1 MKHIRNK
8 KIVAVLISI
17 LMVTI
22 LGNILVSFAATS
34 SADLEKERKA
44 NESKIN
50 EAKDE
55 QNEVRTKMTAI
66 QKEVE
71 ELNGKIASYENEIDD
86 LTSQIDETSANID
99 TMTQELT
106 KKEKELEEK
115 EELLKKRLVASYKAG
130 STSYLDVLLSSGSL
144 TNFLSNYYLIEQL
157 AESDQKLID
166 TITTTKNQVAEAKT
180 QLEENKKSLEDAR
193 ELQENKK
200 NALAVNKSEKNEKV
214 AQLSDEDKKLQQQI
228 EDMQSQDSAIRAAI
242 KKAQAAE
249 EAARKAA
256 AANKN
261 NGNKN
266 NGNNSSSPSSNPGG
280 FIYPVPSAYAKITT
294 GLYYSNGSYHGGVD
308 FGSGGIAGQPVYAV
322 KSGTVILAL
331 ALTTSYGNYVVIDHH
346 DGTYTLYAHGQAG
359 SICVSHGQSV
369 SQGQQIMKV
378 GSTGNSTGA
387 HLHFEVRVSPGGYN
401 NRVSPLNYLP

>member
-1 MKHIRNK
+1 MRHIRNK
-8 KIVAVLISI
+8 KIVAILISI
-17 LMVTI
+17 VIVTI
-22 LGNILVSFAATS
+22 LGNILASFAATS
-34 SADLEKERKA
+34 SADLENERKA
-44 NESKIN
+44 NEDKIN

-99 TMTQELT
+99 TMTQELAQ
-106 KKEKELEEK
+106 KEKELEEK
-115 EELLKKRLVASYKAG
+115 EELLQKRLVASYKAG

-166 TITTTKNQVAEAKT
+166 TISTTKNQVAEAKT

-200 NALAVNKSEKNEKV
+200 KALDVNKSEKNSKV

-256 AANKN
+256 EAKKN

-308 FGSGGIAGQPVYAV
+308 FGTGGIAGQPVYAV

-346 DGTYTLYAHGQAG
+346 DGTYTLYGHGQAG
-359 SICVSHGQSV
+359 SICVSPGQNV

-387 HLHFEVRVSPGGYN
+387 HLHFEVRTSPGGYN
-401 NRVSPLNYLP
+401 NRVSPLKYLP

>member
-8 KIVAVLISI
+8 KIVAILISI
-17 LMVTI
+17 VIVTI

-34 SADLEKERKA
+34 SADLENERKA
-44 NESKIN
+44 NENKIN

-71 ELNGKIASYENEIDD
+71 ELNAKIASYENEIDD

-106 KKEKELEEK
+106 QKEKELEEK

-144 TNFLSNYYLIEQL
+144 TSFLSNYYLIEQL

-166 TITTTKNQVAEAKT
+166 TITTTKNQVAEAKV

-200 NALAVNKSEKNEKV
+200 KALDVNKSEKNEKV

-256 AANKN
+256 EANKN

-308 FGSGGIAGQPVYAV
+308 FGTGGIAGQPVYAV

-359 SICVSHGQSV
+359 SICVSPGQNV

-387 HLHFEVRVSPGGYN
+387 HLHFEVRTSPGGYN
-401 NRVSPLNYLP
+401 NRVSPLKYLP

>member
-1 MKHIRNK
+1 MKHTRNK
-8 KIVAVLISI
+8 KIVAILISI
-17 LMVTI
+17 VIVTI

-34 SADLEKERKA
+34 SAELENERKA

-55 QNEVRTKMTAI
+55 QNEVRSKMTAI

-71 ELNGKIASYENEIDD
+71 ELNAKIASYENEIDD

-106 KKEKELEEK
+106 QKEKELGEK

-180 QLEENKKSLEDAR
+180 QLEENRKSLEDAR
-193 ELQENKK
+193 ELQENKM
-200 NALAVNKSEKNEKV
+200 NALAVNKSEKNTKV

-256 AANKN
+256 EA
-261 NGNKN
+261 NKN
-266 NGNNSSSPSSNPGG
+266 NGNNSGSNSPSSNPGG

-308 FGSGGIAGQPVYAV
+308 FGTGGIAGQPVYAV

-359 SICVSHGQSV
+359 SICVSPGQSV

-401 NRVSPLNYLP
+401 NRVSPLKYLP

>member
-99 TMTQELT
+99 TMTQEHT

-359 SICVSHGQSV
+359 SICVSPGQSV

-401 NRVSPLNYLP
+401 NRVSPLKYLP

>member
-242 KKAQAAE
+242 KKTQAAE

-359 SICVSHGQSV
+359 SICVSPDQSV

-401 NRVSPLNYLP
+401 NRVSPLKYLP

>member
-1 MKHIRNK
+1 MKHTRNK
-8 KIVAVLISI
+8 KIVAILISI
-17 LMVTI
+17 VIVTI

-34 SADLEKERKA
+34 SAELENERKA
-44 NESKIN
+44 NENKIN

-55 QNEVRTKMTAI
+55 QNEVRSKMTAI

-71 ELNGKIASYENEIDD
+71 ELNAKIASYENEIDD

-106 KKEKELEEK
+106 QKEKELGEK

-180 QLEENKKSLEDAR
+180 QLEENRKSLEDAR
-193 ELQENKK
+193 ELQENKM
-200 NALAVNKSEKNEKV
+200 NALAVNKSEKNTKV

-228 EDMQSQDSAIRAAI
+228 EDMQSQDSAIRTAI

-256 AANKN
+256 EA
-261 NGNKN
+261 NKN
-266 NGNNSSSPSSNPGG
+266 NGNNSGSNSPSSNPGG

-308 FGSGGIAGQPVYAV
+308 FGTGGIAGQPVYAV

-359 SICVSHGQSV
+359 SICVSPGQSV

-401 NRVSPLNYLP
+401 NRVSPLKYLP

>member
-106 KKEKELEEK
+106 QKEKELEEK

-322 KSGTVILAL
+322 KSGKVILAL

-359 SICVSHGQSV
+359 SICVSPGQSV

-401 NRVSPLNYLP
+401 NRVSPLKYLP

>member
-322 KSGTVILAL
+322 KSGRVILAL

-359 SICVSHGQSV
+359 SICVSPGQSV

>member
-1 MKHIRNK
+1 MKHTRNK
-8 KIVAVLISI
+8 KIVAILISI
-17 LMVTI
+17 VIVTI

-34 SADLEKERKA
+34 SAELENERKA

-55 QNEVRTKMTAI
+55 QNEVRSKMTAI

-71 ELNGKIASYENEIDD
+71 ELNAKIASYENEIDD

-106 KKEKELEEK
+106 QKEKELGEK

-180 QLEENKKSLEDAR
+180 QLEENRKSLEDAR
-193 ELQENKK
+193 ELQENKM
-200 NALAVNKSEKNEKV
+200 NALAVNKSEKNTKV

-256 AANKN
+256 EA
-261 NGNKN
+261 NKN
-266 NGNNSSSPSSNPGG
+266 NGNNSGSNSPSSNPGG

-308 FGSGGIAGQPVYAV
+308 FGTGGIAGQPVYAV

-359 SICVSHGQSV
+359 SICVSPGQNV

-387 HLHFEVRVSPGGYN
+387 HLHFEVRTSPGGYN
-401 NRVSPLNYLP
+401 NRVSPLKYLP

>member
-359 SICVSHGQSV
+359 SICVSPGQSV

-378 GSTGNSTGA
+378 GSTGNSTGP

-401 NRVSPLNYLP
+401 NRVSPLKYLP

>member
-71 ELNGKIASYENEIDD
+71 ELNGKIASYENENDAV
-86 LTSQIDETSANID
+86 TSQIDETSANID

-359 SICVSHGQSV
+359 SICVSPGQSV

>member
-8 KIVAVLISI
+8 KIVAVFISI

-359 SICVSHGQSV
+359 SICVSPGQSV

-401 NRVSPLNYLP
+401 NRVSPLKYLP

>member
-242 KKAQAAE
+242 KKAQATE

-359 SICVSHGQSV
+359 SICVSPVQSV

-401 NRVSPLNYLP
+401 NRVSPLKYLP

>member
-242 KKAQAAE
+242 KKAQATE

-322 KSGTVILAL
+322 KSGTVKLAL

-359 SICVSHGQSV
+359 SICVSPGQSV

-401 NRVSPLNYLP
+401 NRVSPLKYLP

>member
-106 KKEKELEEK
+106 QKEKELEEK

-359 SICVSHGQSV
+359 SICVSPGQSV

-401 NRVSPLNYLP
+401 NRVSPLKYLP

>member
-359 SICVSHGQSV
+359 SICVSPDQSV

-401 NRVSPLNYLP
+401 NRVSPLKYLP

>member
-71 ELNGKIASYENEIDD
+71 ELNGKIASYENENDA

-359 SICVSHGQSV
+359 SICVSPGQSV

>member
-17 LMVTI
+17 LIVTI

-71 ELNGKIASYENEIDD
+71 ELNAKIASYENEIDD

-106 KKEKELEEK
+106 QKEKELEEK

-144 TNFLSNYYLIEQL
+144 TSFLSNYYLIEQL

-166 TITTTKNQVAEAKT
+166 TITTTKNQVAEAKV

-200 NALAVNKSEKNEKV
+200 KALDVNKSEKNEKV

-249 EAARKAA
+249 EAAKKAA
-256 AANKN
+256 ESNKN

-266 NGNNSSSPSSNPGG
+266 NGSNSSSPSSNPGG

-308 FGSGGIAGQPVYAV
+308 FGTGGIAGQPVYAV

-359 SICVSHGQSV
+359 SICVSPGQSV

-401 NRVSPLNYLP
+401 NRVSPLKYLP